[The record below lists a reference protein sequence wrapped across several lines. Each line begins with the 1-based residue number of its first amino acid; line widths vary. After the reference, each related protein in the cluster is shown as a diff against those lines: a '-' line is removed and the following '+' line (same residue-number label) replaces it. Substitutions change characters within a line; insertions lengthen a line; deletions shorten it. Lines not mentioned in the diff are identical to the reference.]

1 MTGVGLMKTSGKR
14 RVRIGILGGAFNPI
28 HNGHLLAAD
37 IFARRLELDRIL
49 LLPSAAPF
57 YKPTVL
63 TSYEH
68 RLAMCV
74 LASAHRHNMAVSN
87 LEQASP
93 EGMYT
98 CDVVDALRQMCHD
111 AELFLLVGGD
121 VASRMSQWK
130 NISDIVKKVHVG
142 VLPRIQKAFA
152 PPASVP
158 CERNAITLLTDHTLP
173 LSSTMVREAAQ
184 RGQSL
189 DGMVPQSLARYIFDH
204 HLYPPTRAP
213 MRNP

>member
-1 MTGVGLMKTSGKR
+1 MKACSRGR
-14 RVRIGILGGAFNPI
+14 IRIGILGGSFNPI

-63 TSYEH
+63 TAYEH
-68 RLAMCV
+68 RLAMCL
-74 LASAHRHNMAVSN
+74 LASADRPDMTVSN

-93 EGMYT
+93 DGMYA
-98 CDVVDALRQMCHD
+98 CDAVNALRRMYED

-130 NISDIVKKVHVG
+130 NITDILGKVHVV
-142 VLPRIQKAFA
+142 VLPRTPKASD
-152 PPASVP
+152 PLPVVL
-158 CERNAITLLTDHTLP
+158 CERSGITLLTDEALP

-189 DGMVPQSLARYIFDH
+189 DGMVPQSVARYISDH
-204 HLYPPTRAP
+204 RLYPPILSP